1 MTDTKK
7 KNSNLHKARKD
18 KNDEFYTQLS
28 DIENEVKHYKS
39 YFKDKIVYCN
49 CDDYEKSSFFEYFSI
64 NFKMLGLKKLI
75 TTCYKSKDSD
85 EPSKNDSKHAVC
97 LEYFGSKT
105 RMPQREDVKKTILKE
120 DGDFRSKECIELL
133 KQADIVVTN
142 PPFSLFKEYVAQ
154 LIEYNK
160 QFLIIGN
167 LNAIT
172 YKEIFPL
179 IKNNKLWVGIT
190 MDGRNKW
197 FRVPKDYPIN
207 ENAANSKIEN
217 DEKYLFVKGCLWYTN
232 LDTPKRHEDIIL
244 YKEYTDKEYPK
255 YDNYD
260 AIEVGKVKEIPMN
273 YFEAL
278 GVPITFLNKYNPE
291 QFEIIWTT
299 DRGGDGKLEH
309 LKKKHDRYD
318 APVVNGVGL
327 YKRIIIKRKK

>member
-7 KNSNLHKARKD
+7 KNTNLSKARKD
-18 KNDEFYTQLS
+18 KNNEFYTQLS